1 MNSYV
6 TGSVIRKLREEKKI
20 TQEELAQKLFVSSK
34 AVSKWETGKGLPDI
48 TLLEPLAKAL
58 NISVTELLNG
68 EDIRN
73 YNKAANINK
82 SVFYVCPICKNVI
95 WATGKAVISCC
106 GITLPPLIPEEADGS
121 HTIHLE
127 SIEDEYY
134 VSLSHPMT
142 KEHYISF
149 IAAVSD
155 CGVQFLKLYP
165 EENAQGRFKKSRI
178 KYFYAYCNKH
188 GLYRIKA

>member
-121 HTIHLE
+121 HIIHLE

-134 VSLSHPMT
+134 FSLSHPMT

-155 CGVQFLKLYP
+155 CGVQLLKLYP

-188 GLYRIKA
+188 GLYRINA